1 MTDVLGRFFCH
12 ECNVEKDRVTQD
24 FTCTT
29 CQSGFIGKCFKLNYT
44 FLMINNAF
52 YSGLEKTRVFLR
64 LFDSVK

>member
-52 YSGLEKTRVFLR
+52 Y
-64 LFDSVK
+64 